1 MEYRRSMMKF
11 SYNGL
16 WKTLID
22 KNMKKK
28 DLVEQIGIS
37 PTTISKMTKGEA
49 ISLTIL
55 GKICELLGTDI
66 GDLVSI
72 NKEIMKDN
80 YIKVK

>member
-1 MEYRRSMMKF
+1 MMKF

-28 DLVEQIGIS
+28 DLIEQIGIS

-49 ISLTIL
+49 VSLSIL
-55 GKICELLGTDI
+55 SKICELLGADI
-66 GDLVSI
+66 GDLISI
-72 NKEIMKDN
+72 DKETMKGGEW
-80 YIKVK
+80 